1 MKNKYLVGLAL
12 LAVLFAPLAGNAETL
27 AERLSGRILLQV
39 EANGEAWYLSPE
51 NGERYYMGR
60 PDDAFRLMRE
70 LGLGISNADFDSWK
84 GVAPSRLAG
93 KILLKVQAN
102 GEAYYV
108 NPLDYKM
115 HFLGRPDDAFALMRN
130 LGLGIS
136 NANLLMIKVRAG
148 YDVKVVPAETGSETV
163 VVEIPVE
170 ETVASSTEDLPVVE
184 EVATTTPPVEEPVVL
199 PTCDFTTEYFKNMEL
214 SGYPV
219 LTKTETGISHEW
231 WTGKPEGVNYSNEF
245 SARWTGNCDF
255 LAGDYKFT
263 AVFNDAVK
271 VYVDDVLII
280 NSWEKIFD
288 IKTIEKDLTMTA
300 GKHKVVVEYFEYI
313 LDASVKVD
321 WQKK

>member
-84 GVAPSRLAG
+84 GVAPARLAG

-108 NPLDYKM
+108 NPLDFKM

-136 NANLLMIKVRAG
+136 NANLLMIKVRTG
-148 YDVKVVPAETGSETV
+148 YDVKVVTTENGSETV

-170 ETVASSTEDLPVVE
+170 ETVATSTETGLPGE
-184 EVATTTPPVEEPVVL
+184 EVATSTPVEETVVL
-199 PTCDFTTEYFKNMEL
+199 PTCDFVTEYFKNMEL
-214 SGYPV
+214 SGFPV

-255 LAGDYKFT
+255 LAGNYKFT
-263 AVFNDAVK
+263 AVFDDAIK
-271 VYVDDVLII
+271 VFIDDVLVI
-280 NSWEKIFD
+280 NSWEKSFEK
-288 IKTIEKDLTMTA
+288 KTLEKDLTMTA
-300 GKHKVVVEYFEYI
+300 GKHKIIVEYFEYK
-313 LDASVKVD
+313 LDASVKFD
-321 WQKK
+321 WKKI